1 MNSPGKERRTRMSAS
16 IFDIIQERIVLLDGG
31 FGTELIARGF
41 PQGACPETWNME
53 KPEIVKEIH
62 KSYFDA
68 GSDVVLTNSFGGS
81 KIKLE
86 SYGQSGRCYELNLAA
101 GQIADK
107 TKPEGKFVAG
117 SMGPIGKFLKPAG
130 EYDEQAFE
138 DAYAEQARGLSD
150 GGVDFL
156 LIETQYDLKEALC
169 ALRGARKVT
178 DKPVFVT
185 MTFTKGPRGYFTI
198 MGNSVGQCV
207 GELEKEAVPVIGTN
221 CTLNS
226 EEMVGIIR
234 LLREATS
241 LPLIAQ
247 ANAGKPSVSSE
258 GEVSYEQTV
267 EDYLRFIPQ
276 MIQNGANLI
285 GGCCGTNPEY
295 IKPMA
300 EIIQKT

>member
-1 MNSPGKERRTRMSAS
+1 MTAS
-16 IFDIIQERIVLLDGG
+16 IFNIIQERIVLLDGG

-41 PQGACPETWNME
+41 PQGACPETWNVQ

-62 KSYFDA
+62 KSYFDV

-81 KIKLE
+81 QIKLE
-86 SYGQSGRCYELNLAA
+86 SYGQADRCHELNLAA
-101 GQIADK
+101 AQIANE
-107 TKPEGKFVAG
+107 TKPEGRFVAG
-117 SMGPIGKFLKPAG
+117 SMGPVGKFLKPVG
-130 EYDEQAFE
+130 EYEEQAFE
-138 DAYAEQARGLSD
+138 DAYAEQAKGLSD

-207 GELEKEAVPVIGTN
+207 EELEKKEVPVIGTN

-226 EEMVGIIR
+226 EEMVDLIKMIR
-234 LLREATS
+234 EVTS
-241 LPLIAQ
+241 LPIIAQ
-247 ANAGKPSVSSE
+247 ANAGKPSVKS
-258 GEVSYEQTV
+258 
-267 EDYLRFIPQ
+267 
-276 MIQNGANLI
+276 
-285 GGCCGTNPEY
+285 
-295 IKPMA
+295 
-300 EIIQKT
+300 